1 FKKKS
6 LSLFLA
12 ETKGFEP
19 LRQVLPV
26 CSLSR
31 GVPSTSRPRLHQ
43 EGAII
48 ASSRL
53 PVKQDEPNLSSRR
66 FEAERLVQRA
76 HGELEVLV
84 LDGHRDLYFGGRNHL
99 DVDAFFSQRAEHLR
113 GNTRVRAHAD
123 ADD

>member
-1 FKKKS
+1 MLGARKKAPYIRG
-6 LSLFLA
+6 LDALA

-53 PVKQDEPNLSSRR
+53 PVKRDESI
-66 FEAERLVQRA
+66 
-76 HGELEVLV
+76 
-84 LDGHRDLYFGGRNHL
+84 
-99 DVDAFFSQRAEHLR
+99 
-113 GNTRVRAHAD
+113 
-123 ADD
+123 